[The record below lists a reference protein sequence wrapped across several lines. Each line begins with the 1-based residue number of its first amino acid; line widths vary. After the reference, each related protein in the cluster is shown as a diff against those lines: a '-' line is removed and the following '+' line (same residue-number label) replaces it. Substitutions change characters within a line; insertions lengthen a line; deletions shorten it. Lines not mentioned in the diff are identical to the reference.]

1 MYSITEIAK
10 LSGVSTRTL
19 RYYDSIGLLKP
30 ANVNENGYRMYTQKE
45 IDLLQQILFYKQFDL
60 PLEEIKQ
67 LLSTD
72 SDVIID
78 SLSNQFEKLN
88 QQKTQLEHLI
98 TTLEKTIN
106 YYKGEENMTN
116 AEKFD
121 VFKQQSLKENKEL
134 YGEELDKIYDLK
146 TIEQFDNHWMALT
159 EDAYLSMKQA
169 ENKLFDALNSLE
181 KEQISDVS
189 HALAREAFDAHK
201 NWLQLASPYYSTEYH
216 KQMLD
221 MYLADERFTN
231 YYTEHISK
239 NSLVLLKEIVYYYT
253 LNE

>member
-19 RYYDSIGLLKP
+19 RYYDSIDLLKP
-30 ANVNENGYRMYTQKE
+30 ANVNENGYRMYTQNE

-72 SDVIID
+72 SDVIIH

-88 QQKTQLEHLI
+88 QQKNQLEHLI
-98 TTLEKTIN
+98 NTLEKTIN

-134 YGEELDKIYDLK
+134 YGEELDKTYDAA
-146 TIEQFDNHWMALT
+146 TIKQFDTHW
-159 EDAYLSMKQA
+159 ESMKEETYSSMQEA
-169 ENKLFDALNSLE
+169 ENNLFQALNSLE
-181 KEQISDVS
+181 SNQITDVT
-189 HALAREAFDAHK
+189 HPLANDAFIAHK
-201 NWLQLASPYYSTEYH
+201 TWLQLASPVYTDEYH
-216 KQMLD
+216 RQMLD
-221 MYLADERFTN
+221 MYLADDRFTA
-231 YYTEHISK
+231 YYTTHISK
-239 NSLVLLKEIVYYYT
+239 KSLVFLKEIVYYYT